1 MIQAPTPTNSWG
13 NVTRLFEND
22 LIDAGSE
29 CPQPGGHYNEDCLYL
44 NVYTKSLEP
53 MELQPVIVF
62 IHPGGLYIG
71 DGNFGADYLL
81 EKDVV
86 LVTLNYR
93 LAFFGFTSTGTSD
106 VTPNAGFKDQVLA
119 LKWAH
124 DHIAYFGGNPN
135 CVTLMGISAGGLS
148 AELHLVSPMSRG
160 LFHRAVIMS
169 GGVLP
174 QTKMATEQLYLVERL
189 AKHIS
194 CDETVRAIDCV
205 KNASTKAIADKL
217 RKIFDFGYDH
227 PVYPWLPII
236 EPKSKDAFLQED
248 PFKLLARGEFA
259 KVPILMSHTKL
270 EAAMLGIYFQ
280 QHEDKLN
287 EYLLDFQR
295 IGPICLMY
303 ERNDAISE
311 EFYARY
317 IELSDGIRKK
327 LFYLTSEVI
336 LRVSVRKYLSNL
348 VFLFLRPIQLR
359 LPCSPYIGW
368 LHWCRIKPT
377 PI

>member
-1 MIQAPTPTNSWG
+1 M
-13 NVTRLFEND
+13 TRLFEND

-53 MELQPVIVF
+53 IELQPVIVF

-119 LKWAH
+119 LKWVR
-124 DHIAYFGGNPN
+124 DHIAYFGGDPN

-174 QTKMATEQLYLVERL
+174 QTKMPTEQLYLVERL
-189 AKHIS
+189 AKLIG

-236 EPKSKDAFLQED
+236 EPKSQDAFLQED

-280 QHEDKLN
+280 QNEDKLN

-303 ERNDAISE
+303 ERNDAISG

-317 IELSDGIRKK
+317 IERSDGIRKK

-336 LRVSVRKYLSNL
+336 LRIVFGKEWSNL
-348 VFLFLRPIQLR
+348 ISLFLRPIQLH
-359 LPCSPYIGW
+359 LPFSPYIGW

>member
-1 MIQAPTPTNSWG
+1 MNSWG
-13 NVTRLFEND
+13 NVTSLFEND
-22 LIDAGSE
+22 LVNEGSE

-44 NVYTKSLEP
+44 NVYTKSLAP
-53 MELQPVIVF
+53 TELQPVIVF

-71 DGNFGADYLL
+71 DGKFGADYLL

-86 LVTLNYR
+86 LVTFNYR

-119 LKWAH
+119 LQWVR
-124 DHIAYFGGNPN
+124 DHIRFFGGDPN

-160 LFHRAVIMS
+160 LFHRAVQMS

-174 QTKMATEQLYLVERL
+174 QKKLPTEQSYLVQRL
-189 AKHIS
+189 AKLLN
-194 CDETVRAIDCV
+194 CDQDVQAIDCV
-205 KNASTKAIADKL
+205 KNASTKAITDNL

-248 PFKLLARGEFA
+248 PFKSFARGEFA
-259 KVPILMSHTKL
+259 QVPLLMGHTKF

-280 QHEDKLN
+280 KHEDELN
-287 EYLLDFQR
+287 EYLLDFKR
-295 IGPICLMY
+295 IGPICLIY
-303 ERNDAISE
+303 EANSTITNEFEKHYIDRSE
-311 EFYARY
+311 
-317 IELSDGIRKK
+317 GVRKK
-327 LFYLTSEVI
+327 LFYLISQVWRMEV
-336 LRVSVRKYLSNL
+336 
-348 VFLFLRPIQLR
+348 
-359 LPCSPYIGW
+359 
-368 LHWCRIKPT
+368 
-377 PI
+377 